1 MRETMYY
8 HRNLFLKAV
17 IFHIYFRR
25 LFTFKF
31 KFVFLQKWRSEDILI
46 YRRILPFI
54 QFSVLQEHE
63 TFQHETLVRRT
74 PPSYLK
80 NNKMP
85 CVFVCFSLFSCL
97 YMKKK
102 NEMARAEKH
111 QRPFEHF
118 WYFNLYAYIS
128 SKAIVIMLI

>member
-1 MRETMYY
+1 MYY

-31 KFVFLQKWRSEDILI
+31 KFVSLWNWRSEEILI

-54 QFSVLQEHE
+54 KFSVLQEHE

-74 PPSYLK
+74 PPSY
-80 NNKMP
+80 
-85 CVFVCFSLFSCL
+85 
-97 YMKKK
+97 
-102 NEMARAEKH
+102 
-111 QRPFEHF
+111 
-118 WYFNLYAYIS
+118 
-128 SKAIVIMLI
+128 